1 MQDGKARIR
10 SKYPQAF
17 RQDISS
23 KWQPVHR
30 LVFTPAVRKG
40 QKNHTSATK
49 AEDSTYFL
57 GCKTGTHTQNT
68 FDPSEGRH
76 FPVFTG

>member
-23 KWQPVHR
+23 KWQPVR
-30 LVFTPAVRKG
+30 RFIFTPAVRKA
-40 QKNHTSATK
+40 QKNHTSVTK
-49 AEDSTYFL
+49 AKDSTYFL
-57 GCKTGTHTQNT
+57 VVRRGYT
-68 FDPSEGRH
+68 
-76 FPVFTG
+76 